1 MRKAISGRKRKGR
14 SRRKAALKARRRLK
28 TIKPLFDQL
37 LDITDEEVSDWQ
49 PEEEKQQRNPFL
61 GKEVIFVE
69 PEEEEKFEEE
79 VEEMPRLIIKTVK
92 LKKPPKATFLF
103 LFNFLA
109 RQPFLS
115 VLLASAPSCV

>member
-1 MRKAISGRKRKGR
+1 MRKAISGGKRKGR

-28 TIKPLFDQL
+28 TIKPLLDQL
-37 LDITDEEVSDWQ
+37 LDITDEEESDWQ

-61 GKEVIFVE
+61 GKEVIFIE

-103 LFNFLA
+103 LFNFLV
-109 RQPFLS
+109 RRPFLS
-115 VLLASAPSCV
+115 VFLTNAPCRV